1 MQQIKI
7 TANPQIAAIF
17 KTWSTEWE
25 TEVQDGKKDAAN
37 KFHTVYNIAAE
48 LFAKGGE
55 IEISFISALFND
67 CKQKTEMAEQM
78 VNKIKLSLKDD
89 PERAEKYIK
98 TVNTA
103 AQDAAFTMNYLGQ
116 LLLQS
121 A

>member
-7 TANPQIAAIF
+7 AANSQIAVIF
-17 KTWSTEWE
+17 KTWSSEWE
-25 TEVQDGKKDAAN
+25 SEVEADKKDAAN

-78 VNKIKLSLKDD
+78 INKIKASLKDD
-89 PERAEKYIK
+89 PERAEKYIAK
-98 TVNTA
+98 VNTA
-103 AQDAAFTMNYLGQ
+103 AQDAAFSMNYLGQ
-116 LLLQS
+116 LLLKS

>member
-7 TANPQIAAIF
+7 AANPQIAVIF
-17 KTWSTEWE
+17 KTWSTEWAS
-25 TEVQDGKKDAAN
+25 EVKENQKDAAS

-67 CKQKTEMAEQM
+67 CKQKTEMAEDM
-78 VNKIKLSLKDD
+78 VNKITLSLKDD
-89 PERAEKYIK
+89 PERAEKYISK
-98 TVNTA
+98 VNTA
-103 AQDAAFTMNYLGQ
+103 AQDAAFTMNYLGK

>member
-7 TANPQIAAIF
+7 AANSQIAVIF
-17 KTWSTEWE
+17 KTWSSEWE
-25 TEVQDGKKDAAN
+25 SEVEAEKKDAAN

-78 VNKIKLSLKDD
+78 INKIKASLKDD
-89 PERAEKYIK
+89 PERAEKYIAK
-98 TVNTA
+98 VNTA
-103 AQDAAFTMNYLGQ
+103 AQDAAFSMNYLGQ
-116 LLLQS
+116 LLLKS